1 MWGLQHVKEV
11 DVILS
16 DTIAGSMWGS
26 FMYTLRK
33 TNKTH
38 EDHIKQ
44 SFIEEVLYPGS
55 RPSPLV
61 RPPHILGDPIP
72 RCCNSTHLLP
82 TFGLSLACLS
92 LPWQAEKQLWA
103 STTHQARR
111 WNFLSFVDIIM
122 YVERSDS
129 RNISYRLLRCL
140 LFPLAELEP
149 AVPVKSTWST
159 RLLGMWA
166 ALIFMLPALF
176 GR

>member
-111 WNFLSFVDIIM
+111 
-122 YVERSDS
+122 
-129 RNISYRLLRCL
+129 
-140 LFPLAELEP
+140 
-149 AVPVKSTWST
+149 
-159 RLLGMWA
+159 
-166 ALIFMLPALF
+166 
-176 GR
+176 